1 MDKNKYFIENFLLN
15 FDRKAKVYDKA
26 NLQIFTKIY
35 CFFVHIINVD
45 IIDSVHGC
53 TKILI
58 YNDPSKTWPVLSES
72 KRKV

>member
-45 IIDSVHGC
+45 IIDPVHGG
-53 TKILI
+53 T
-58 YNDPSKTWPVLSES
+58 NDPSKTWPVLSES